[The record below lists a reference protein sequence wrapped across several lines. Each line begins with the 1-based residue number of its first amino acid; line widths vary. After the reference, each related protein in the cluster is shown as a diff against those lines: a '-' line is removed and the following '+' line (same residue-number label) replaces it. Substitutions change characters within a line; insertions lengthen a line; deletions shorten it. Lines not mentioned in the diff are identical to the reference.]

1 MTAAVLVAA
10 AVLVLAAGRRPPPRR
25 ELVDPAHHP
34 SDRRR
39 SLRQGRSGPP
49 HDART
54 WARYLDAV
62 AAQIRGGTGVRAAAA
77 AVADEQRPLGV
88 AVTSPLRFERLQSSV
103 VDDPD
108 EAVVVQSLV
117 AALGLGGT
125 PAAVVQAG
133 ANVLRERAAVR
144 AEALAHSA
152 QARLSARVLTLVPL
166 GFAAWCAIGST
177 AFRRAL
183 LTPAGLVS
191 AALGAVTN
199 AVGWWWMRRVVRRA
213 VV

>member
-1 MTAAVLVAA
+1 MTAALLVAA

-25 ELVDPAHHP
+25 ELGDHAATR
-34 SDRRR
+34 SIRRR
-39 SLRQGRSGPP
+39 LPRRGRAATRP
-49 HDART
+49 DART

-77 AVADEQRPLGV
+77 VVADEQRPQGV
-88 AVTSPLRFERLQSSV
+88 AVASLLRVERLQSAN

-108 EAVVVQSLV
+108 EAVVVQALV
-117 AALGLGGT
+117 AALQLGGT

-144 AEALAHSA
+144 AEALVHSA
-152 QARLSARVLTLVPL
+152 QARLSARVLTLVPV
-166 GFAAWCAIGST
+166 GFAAWCAVGST

-191 AALGAVTN
+191 AALGALTN
-199 AVGWWWMRRVVRRA
+199 AIGWWWMRRVVDRA
-213 VV
+213 VA